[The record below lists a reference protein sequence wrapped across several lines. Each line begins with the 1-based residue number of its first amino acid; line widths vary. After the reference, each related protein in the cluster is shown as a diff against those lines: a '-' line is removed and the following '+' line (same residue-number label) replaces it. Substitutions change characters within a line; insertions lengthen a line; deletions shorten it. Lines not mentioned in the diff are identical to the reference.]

1 LTKRAAGY
9 ASAGAELAGD
19 SSHGLH
25 ARLRAFETYFARVL
39 PAATV
44 TPKRLHAAMRYG
56 ALAPGKR
63 LRPLLVLTAC
73 EAAGGAWRRALPA
86 AAAVECVHA
95 FSLIHDDLPAM
106 DDDDYRRGRLTT
118 HRKYGD
124 ALGVLAGDALLALA
138 FETLTRL
145 AGPGLA
151 AARVNDGVRVL
162 AAAAGSRELVGGQ
175 ALDLEAEG
183 KKATARGV
191 REIHLRKTGALI
203 SASMELGAIAAGAG
217 PNKRALLA
225 AAGRRLGLAFQIH
238 DDLLN
243 RGASLERLGKRAG
256 TDEKRGKAT
265 WVRAVGEAQA
275 SDDAAAL
282 YMDALETV
290 YAMGEKATPL
300 CRLIVAVAERRR

>member
-9 ASAGAELAGD
+9 ASAGAELAGGGD
-19 SSHGLH
+19 HGLH
-25 ARLRAFETYFARVL
+25 ALLRAFERHFAGVL
-39 PAATV
+39 PPAAV
-44 TPKRLHAAMRYG
+44 VPKRLHAAMRYG

-63 LRPLLVLTAC
+63 LRPLLVLTTC
-73 EAAGGAWRRALPA
+73 EAAGGAWKKALPA

-138 FETLTRL
+138 FEELARL
-145 AGPGLA
+145 GDRGAP
-151 AARVNDGVRVL
+151 AARVVDAVRVL

-183 KKATARGV
+183 KKATASRV
-191 REIHLRKTGALI
+191 RDIHLRKTGALI
-203 SASMELGAIAAGAG
+203 AACMELGAIAAGA
-217 PNKRALLA
+217 PARKRAALA
-225 AAGRRLGLAFQIH
+225 ASGRQLGLAFQIH

-243 RGASLERLGKRAG
+243 RGATLVRLGKRAG
-256 TDEKRGKAT
+256 TDERRRKAT
-265 WVRAVGEAQA
+265 WVRAVGETRARE
-275 SDDAAAL
+275 DAAGL
-282 YMDALETV
+282 YMDVLDRV
-290 YAMGEKATPL
+290 YGLGERATPL
-300 CRLIVAVAERRR
+300 CQLIVAVAERRR